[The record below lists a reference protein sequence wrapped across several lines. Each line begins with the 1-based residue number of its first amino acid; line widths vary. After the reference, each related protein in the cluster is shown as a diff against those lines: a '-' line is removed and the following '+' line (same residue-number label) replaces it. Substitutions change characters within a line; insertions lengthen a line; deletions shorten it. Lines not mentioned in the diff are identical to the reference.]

1 MLLLNIFKLGPLFV
15 QQSPSAQHSH
25 LMVGTGPG
33 FGYHPSMT
41 DPHHCVTEGKAGRKE
56 RGGSGRCRGLVNSTQ
71 KSHFQLPAQKQ
82 PQLAVAQSHF
92 LLSVMTLVLALHLL
106 DRQQQKSVFENEA
119 GIANSSYPSSSPFP
133 PGNRSQQLAGHL
145 HLSWK

>member
-1 MLLLNIFKLGPLFV
+1 M
-15 QQSPSAQHSH
+15 QQSRSAQHSH
-25 LMVGTGPG
+25 LMVGTGPA

-41 DPHHCVTEGKAGRKE
+41 DPHHCVMEGKAARRE
-56 RGGSGRCRGLVNSTQ
+56 EGGNGRCRGLVNSTQ

-106 DRQQQKSVFENEA
+106 DRQPKEN
-119 GIANSSYPSSSPFP
+119 NSKK
-133 PGNRSQQLAGHL
+133 
-145 HLSWK
+145 LSLKMKQAL